1 MLIVKQSTKFLKTLL
16 YLSIIF
22 TWKYKTSGGFVKPN
36 IYSKPTTT
44 TAQRSRFWVLWYV
57 VQQPSGAITT
67 TTSTG
72 GISNIVEQQQQQQL
86 PGWVGS
92 GVRPCSECVM
102 AG

>member
-1 MLIVKQSTKFLKTLL
+1 MYLKDVCTYNKQRVTLQQSL
-16 YLSIIF
+16 NIKGWMAYQRQQL
-22 TWKYKTSGGFVKPN
+22 KPN
-36 IYSKPTTT
+36 IYSKPTTI
-44 TAQRSRFWVLWYV
+44 AQRSRFWVLWYV

-72 GISNIVEQQQQQQL
+72 GISNIVEQQQQL